1 MAKYTFE
8 ADHIGKVA
16 TAKERAVLPKK
27 DAFGQPY
34 NAAIGGLNYHHI
46 SPTEFVV
53 VQGGAAFD
61 LTAYETASAEFTEPR
76 AYRELSADEI
86 GTLGDASV
94 TPMSKRLK
102 DG

>member
-1 MAKYTFE
+1 MAQYTFKP
-8 ADHIGKVA
+8 DQIGKAA
-16 TAKERAVLPKK
+16 TATESAVLPKK

-34 NAAIGGLNYHHI
+34 NAAVGGLNYHHI

-61 LTAYETASAEFTEPR
+61 LAQYEVTP
-76 AYRELSADEI
+76 L
-86 GTLGDASV
+86 ASV
-94 TPMSKRLK
+94 TPISKSLK